1 MIISL
6 SVLVITI
13 IVSGTYA
20 LYKAQLS
27 KNIGVNTTTHGLA
40 YYINYVKGTDITA
53 ATLNPST
60 SYEGGASSD
69 IEFWKKDDSYDIY
82 GKIELTVNT
91 IGTNLS
97 NSPALKYAV
106 VNNGNVLKEGSLK
119 GTTSGS
125 KVTIL
130 KNLYLEQTKQI
141 YTVYVWLDNSEELGN
156 ISNESLSISVDCTAS
171 LQKEP
176 TAADTIIS
184 LYTSA
189 AKVTATN
196 NSITYNTAP
205 SVSLMNDRLGGTT
218 TDLDGGNIRYYGAN
232 PNNYIYFNCS
242 DYSNQTSSTCEVWR
256 IIGVFDGK
264 LKLIKS
270 ESIGAYSWDNK
281 DTSTGAESD
290 TGKNDWTT
298 ARLMKLLNP
307 SDYYV
312 VDSNDNELG
321 QSLYWNSASGKCYS
335 GFQNAIVDCDF
346 TSTGIKNDT
355 TRNMIA
361 EVIWNLGGSD
371 TNKVYSNQMYEYERG
386 TTVYTGRPTIWTGK
400 IALAYLSDYGY
411 AVDLNECKDKA
422 LYDYDSIPCELYNWI
437 KAILGTDGFEWLLA
451 VTYNDAT
458 GVGFVRSSGVPYN
471 NGPAAGEQKVVPVL
485 YLSSELGIE
494 SGAGDGSSSNP
505 YKLSI

>member
-1 MIISL
+1 MIKLIYRIESDYMSKKRMLIVTSVTLSVVTISL
-6 SVLVITI
+6 G
-13 IVSGTYA
+13 IVKLYQTYA
-20 LYKAQLS
+20 LSNY
-27 KNIGVNTTTHGLA
+27 IGTVTDTGIDV
-40 YYINYVKGTDITA
+40 YIN
-53 ATLNPST
+53 
-60 SYEGGASSD
+60 
-69 IEFWKKDDSYDIY
+69 DDSYASIPANGSSNVYYMLTNTNPGTVKY
-82 GKIELTVNT
+82 GV
-91 IGTNLS
+91 
-97 NSPALKYAV
+97 AYQ
-106 VNNGNVLKEGSLK
+106 
-119 GTTSGS
+119 TTSGVTV
-125 KVTIL
+125 KVYDTSEDPATGTIEENDKKYIKL
-130 KNLYLEQTKQI
+130 HLENKNSTNKTIELSTVLGYENGGDLVVPSGVTLVTDT
-141 YTVYVWLDNSEELGN
+141 YTPP
-156 ISNESLSISVDCTAS
+156 
-171 LQKEP
+171 P
-176 TAADTIIS
+176 TAAEYITK
-184 LYTSA
+184 LYT
-189 AKVTATN
+189 TASKTTVTN

-242 DYSNQTSSTCEVWR
+242 DYSNQTSSTCETWR

-281 DTSTGAESD
+281 DTSTGAEND

-361 EVIWNLGGSD
+361 DVIWNLGGSD

-386 TTVYTGRPTIWTGK
+386 TTVYTGRPTIWSGK

-422 LYDYDSIPCELYNWI
+422 LYDYDSIPCESYNWI
-437 KAILGTDGFEWLLA
+437 KAILGTSDFEWLLA

-471 NGPAAGEQKVVPVL
+471 NGPAASELKVVPVL

-494 SGAGDGSSSNP
+494 SGDGSSSNP